1 MRGTQ
6 SADPAGRLSI
16 GALSRATGVPV
27 ETLRT
32 WESRYG
38 FPEPERKPS
47 GHRHYSPAI
56 VPRLRR
62 IAEALARGH
71 RASDTVSA
79 SDAELAQLLDTT
91 PGAPLGGPER
101 PVPAAPDVGSLVDAV
116 AAFDA
121 ERLTRQLLADW
132 ARLGVIDFL
141 DRRVAPL
148 VRALGDGWAEGRL
161 EIRHEHF
168 ASERVGDLLRTL
180 RLPFEDRASGP
191 LVVFSTLPGEGHSLG
206 LQMAALAVAA
216 AGRRVLYLGA
226 ETPVEQLADLVV
238 DLNARVVAVSVSLA
252 SRGTTTRR
260 QLVRLRASLP
270 RRVMMLVGG
279 EGAPAVRDVETFAD
293 FRALDAWARSLGA

>member
-1 MRGTQ
+1 MQ
-6 SADPAGRLSI
+6 SADAGGRLSI

-91 PGAPLGGPER
+91 PAAPLGGAER

-141 DRRVAPL
+141 DQRVAPL
-148 VRALGDGWAEGRL
+148 VRALGDGWADGRL

-168 ASERVGDLLRTL
+168 GSERIGDLLRTL

-206 LQMAALAVAA
+206 LQMAALVVAA

-238 DLNARVVAVSVSLA
+238 DLNARVLAVSVSLA
-252 SRGTTTRR
+252 ARGTTTRR
-260 QLVRLRASLP
+260 QLARLRASLP
-270 RRVMMLVGG
+270 RRVTMLVGG
-279 EGAPAVRDVETFAD
+279 EGAPAVRDVDTFAD